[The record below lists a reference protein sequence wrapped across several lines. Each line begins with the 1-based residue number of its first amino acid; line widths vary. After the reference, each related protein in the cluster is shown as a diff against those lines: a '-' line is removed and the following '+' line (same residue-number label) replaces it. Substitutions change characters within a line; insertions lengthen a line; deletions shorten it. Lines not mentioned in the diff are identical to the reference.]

1 MSSPSVKVG
10 RGRRPESNRKPEK
23 TGKSRSRSSNPE
35 SGRSPSN
42 NRVAG
47 SRERRNKNSSS
58 SKTDGS
64 TKDDQVKDLED
75 EVQEYIDNEKECNG
89 YIKSSEKLSRAEIM
103 VNGVFK
109 SKASFYRRHK
119 LTTQKKLL
127 KLLKDLKEPT
137 DELEM
142 AIRTHENQ
150 YGDEE

>member
-1 MSSPSVKVG
+1 MSPPSVNVA
-10 RGRRPESNRKPEK
+10 RGRRPESKRKPEK
-23 TGKSRSRSSNPE
+23 TGRSRSRSSNPD
-35 SGRSPSN
+35 SGKSPSN
-42 NRVAG
+42 NQVAG
-47 SRERRNKNSSS
+47 SRERGNKKSSS

-64 TKDDQVKDLED
+64 TKDDRVKDLED
-75 EVQEYIDNEKECNG
+75 EIQDYIDKEKECNG
-89 YIKSSEKLSRAEIM
+89 YIKSSEKLSTAEIR

-142 AIRTHENQ
+142 AIRTHQNQ